1 MSQKTKITI
10 VDTGCANISSVAF
23 ALKRLDCEVE
33 ISADP
38 QKISDAPRVILPGV
52 GSAEHAMQNLQQ
64 RNLIPTLQSL
74 EQPMLGICLG
84 MQLLTE
90 FSSEGN
96 VECLKR
102 IPLQVQAMN
111 KDNVRL
117 PHMGW
122 NTFSHIKPHAI
133 MEGIDSLDYCY
144 FVHSFAV
151 RTSLAVLAE
160 QGEQAINNAH
170 DFVIAQCTHGEPFA
184 AVIAKDNV
192 IGMQFHPERSGP
204 VGAKLLR
211 NFIELPA

>member
-1 MSQKTKITI
+1 MSQQAKVTI

-33 ISADP
+33 ITADKE
-38 QKISDAPRVILPGV
+38 KIQRAERLVLPGV
-52 GSAEHAMQNLQQ
+52 GSAAHAMQNLKE
-64 RNLIPTLQSL
+64 RELISL
-74 EQPMLGICLG
+74 LKEAKQPLLGICLG
-84 MQLLTE
+84 MQMLTE
-90 FSSEGN
+90 FSAEGDAD
-96 VECLKR
+96 CLGV
-102 IPLQVQAMN
+102 IPLQVDAMN
-111 KDNVRL
+111 KDGVRL

-122 NTFSHIKPHAI
+122 NTLDHIKPHPI

-151 RTSLAVLAE
+151 RTSHAFLAE
-160 QGEQAINNAH
+160 RGEEAMANTQEY
-170 DFVIAQCTHGEPFA
+170 VIAQCTYGEPFA

>member
-1 MSQKTKITI
+1 MSQQKRVTI

-23 ALKRLDCEVE
+23 ALKRLDCDVE
-33 ISADP
+33 ITADP
-38 QKISDAPRVILPGV
+38 QKIIDAERLVLPGV
-52 GSAEHAMQNLQQ
+52 GTATHAMQNLEQ
-64 RNLIPTLQSL
+64 RNLIELL
-74 EQPMLGICLG
+74 KAAKQPLLGICLG
-84 MQLLTE
+84 MQMLTE
-90 FSSEGN
+90 FSSEGD
-96 VECLKR
+96 VACLGS

-111 KDNVRL
+111 KDGVRL

-122 NTFSHIKPHAI
+122 NTLNHIKPHPI

-151 RTSLAVLAE
+151 RTAPAVLAE
-160 QGEQAINNAH
+160 QGEQAFENVQEY
-170 DFVIAQCTHGEPFA
+170 VIAQCTYGEPFA
-184 AVIAKDNV
+184 AVIAKDNF